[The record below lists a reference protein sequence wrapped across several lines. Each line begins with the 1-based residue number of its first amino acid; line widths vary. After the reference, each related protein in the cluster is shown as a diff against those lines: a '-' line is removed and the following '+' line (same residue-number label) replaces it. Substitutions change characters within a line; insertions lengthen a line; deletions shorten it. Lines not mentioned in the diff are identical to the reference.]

1 MLARPR
7 LLYICFDAVP
17 SPKGASTHVSAF
29 VRVLAEHYDVT
40 LLSLPPF
47 SGFEV
52 NLPVHHIIFP
62 GSEENYLERALDFQ
76 EFIWDHLEVERYDF
90 IHYRSMWAALPVAEE
105 AKRHGTRVVCEVNGV
120 ESIELKYH
128 YPALRARP
136 ELMAKLRAQEQL
148 AFDSA
153 DHIITPSAV
162 TAKYLGKC
170 NVATE
175 RITVIPNGVDLELFR
190 PPAVDVAN
198 DPPTVLYV
206 GTLTP
211 WQGAEF
217 LLDAFRRAVAVQPL
231 RLQLLSP
238 ESNRWRAPLQKRVK
252 RYGVGELVT
261 FLPSIAHGS
270 AGEIIAAVDICV
282 APLMPTERNTVQGCS
297 PLKLFEYMACARP
310 IVAADLPVTRE
321 ILCHEETAL
330 LYKPN
335 KTSHLVAPLLRL
347 AGDAELRARL
357 GDTARRE
364 VTQRF
369 TWARAGEELL
379 RVYREKLVV

>member
-1 MLARPR
+1 MLNRPR

-29 VRVLAEHYDVT
+29 VRTLVEHYDVT

-47 SGFEV
+47 PGFEV
-52 NLPVHHIIFP
+52 NLPVRHIIFP
-62 GSEENYLERALDFQ
+62 GGAENYLDRALSFQ
-76 EFIWDHLEVERYDF
+76 EFIWDHLEEERYDF

-136 ELMAKLRAQEQL
+136 ELMAKLRAQEEF
-148 AFDSA
+148 AFSSA

-170 NVATE
+170 GVTAE
-175 RITVIPNGVDLELFR
+175 KVTVIPNGVDLELFR
-190 PPAVDVAN
+190 PPNVTKAN
-198 DPPTVLYV
+198 DPLVVLYV

-231 RLQLLSP
+231 QLQLLSP
-238 ESNRWRAPLQKRVK
+238 ETNRWRAPLLKRVQ

-261 FLPSIAHGS
+261 FLPTATHDT
-270 AGEIIAAVDICV
+270 AGEIIATVDICV
-282 APLMPTERNTVQGCS
+282 APLMPTERNITQGCS
-297 PLKLFEYMACARP
+297 PLKLFEYMACARA

-335 KTSHLVAPLLRL
+335 KTSHLVEPLLRL
-347 AGDAELRARL
+347 AGDHELRANL
-357 GDTARRE
+357 GDAARRTVE
-364 VTQRF
+364 ERF

-379 RVYREKLVV
+379 CIYREKLPV